1 MSIFKPK
8 IDNKNLFF
16 YPYLQAATADEL
28 LISLKESRDNTK
40 SLLKG
45 ITAEQANY
53 KYSPEKWTVKQVLH
67 HITDCE
73 RILSYRF
80 LRLNRGDAT
89 ELLAFDRELLVENE
103 QISLSVEALL
113 EEFFAVR
120 NASIQLIKT
129 SNTSLLDFKA
139 PYKDIE
145 LSPRI
150 LGWMIAGHNQH
161 HLNLL
166 KEKYKL

>member
-1 MSIFKPK
+1 MSIFKP
-8 IDNKNLFF
+8 DVYNEDLFF
-16 YPYLQAATADEL
+16 YPYIQAAPVGDL
-28 LISLKESRDNTK
+28 LSSLKVTRNNTQK
-40 SLLKG
+40 FFEG
-45 ITAEQANY
+45 ITVEKANY
-53 KYSPEKWTVKQVLH
+53 TYASKKWSVKQVLH
-67 HITDCE
+67 HITDIE

-103 QISLSVEALL
+103 QKTISVEALL
-113 EEFFAVR
+113 EEFLAVR

-129 SNTSLLDFKA
+129 ANISLLDFKA
-139 PYKDIE
+139 PYKNLE
-145 LSPRI
+145 FSPRI

-166 KEKYKL
+166 KEKYDL